1 MDINVVGIF
10 LFLDDFEDLDVEQV
24 VIINLLILLLEIQLI
39 IIFRLVSLFFWFEVL
54 EGKNVFYRFVNVL
67 VGKFYFK
74 NCLDFLTFSVL
85 KNIVLYG
92 IYIFNSY

>member
-39 IIFRLVSLFFWFEVL
+39 IIFRLVLLFFWFEVL

-74 NCLDFLTFSVL
+74 NCLDFLMFSVL

>member
-10 LFLDDFEDLDVEQV
+10 LLLDDFEDLDVEQV
-24 VIINLLILLLEIQLI
+24 VIINLLIFLLEIQLI

-74 NCLDFLTFSVL
+74 YCLDFLMFSVL